1 MNYKKETDLK
11 NIKKINELLQNT
23 PSFVKDYIVSIEFTT
38 ASRTRLDYLCDIIRF
53 FDYLKETKDADI
65 ISLNLLNELDKKFFE
80 QYLDYL
86 QYYEKDGKIY
96 SNTVTSIKRHLSG
109 IRGFMT
115 YLFDEGLIEA
125 NVIAKIKNPKLE
137 KKEIIKMDKDEI
149 NSFLNTVETG
159 GTLTPQQKVYHDIQS
174 TRDLAI
180 MYLMLSTG
188 IRISECVGL
197 NIYDVDLNKSS
208 IHIYRKGNKETHVF
222 FSDEAAEYLT
232 DYLVQRKKINAAEG
246 HEQALFLSSRKTRLT
261 VRSIQLIVKKYAQK
275 SVPLKHITPHKL
287 RATFATALYEETGDL
302 YLVSENLGH
311 EDMQTSRLYADLS
324 TKRKQEHRN
333 IVKLKT
339 E

>member
-1 MNYKKETDLK
+1 
-11 NIKKINELLQNT
+11 
-23 PSFVKDYIVSIEFTT
+23 
-38 ASRTRLDYLCDIIRF
+38 
-53 FDYLKETKDADI
+53 
-65 ISLNLLNELDKKFFE
+65 
-80 QYLDYL
+80 
-86 QYYEKDGKIY
+86 
-96 SNTVTSIKRHLSG
+96 
-109 IRGFMT
+109 
-115 YLFDEGLIEA
+115 
-125 NVIAKIKNPKLE
+125 
-137 KKEIIKMDKDEI
+137 
-149 NSFLNTVETG
+149 
-159 GTLTPQQKVYHDIQS
+159 
-174 TRDLAI
+174 
-180 MYLMLSTG
+180 MY
-188 IRISECVGL
+188 
-197 NIYDVDLNKSS
+197 
-208 IHIYRKGNKETHVF
+208 
-222 FSDEAAEYLT
+222 EYLT